1 MLELSNEVR
10 GCFDFAM
17 DGILVADAATGRIND
32 ANPCLSEL
40 LGYSCEEL
48 KKKKVW
54 EICPEEI
61 RAEIERAFFRPK
73 KDGSIRSN
81 DCWLETR
88 DGHGVPVD
96 FWGQK
101 YRFKKSELVQCL
113 FKAGAARETAAG
125 TAGKNRR
132 AGPPAA
138 AAPPVESKFRNLF
151 ENLPNGAI
159 IFGAINE
166 GEDFV
171 VNDINA
177 AAERIEGVVRK
188 NVLGRS
194 VLEVF
199 PEFLDLGIFHG
210 LKHCWISGSSGHYPA
225 AVLSIQGKPRWR
237 KSDVHQLP
245 SGEVVCFI
253 EDITD
258 SRQAEEK
265 SGQALKEKDLL
276 LNEIHHRVKN
286 NIQILYSLLRLQS
299 AHIVDPTVRVQLLS
313 NLNRVRAMSLVQ
325 ERLHG
330 SNSFSHIDL
339 PAYIQNMIVH
349 LQSFHH
355 IDPAQIRVGV
365 DMEECSIDIRQAI
378 PLGLIINEL
387 ISNAFR
393 HAFPDGKT
401 GTVSI
406 FFRAM
411 ENGSYQFDIKDD
423 GVGVPGDV
431 DFEEPRSFGLQIVKT
446 LTDQLN
452 GDLRVSRN
460 SGTEVAITFLK
471 SDPRQIIEEMNY
483 Y

>member
-32 ANPCLSEL
+32 ANPGLLEL
-40 LGYSCEEL
+40 LGYSRAEL

-125 TAGKNRR
+125 TAEKKRQV
-132 AGPPAA
+132 GPPAA
-138 AAPPVESKFRNLF
+138 ASPAVESKFRNLF

-171 VNDINA
+171 VNEINA
-177 AAERIEGVVRK
+177 AAERIEGVIRK

-194 VLEVF
+194 VLDVL

-225 AVLSIQGKPRWR
+225 AILSVQGKPRWR
-237 KSDVHQLP
+237 KSDIHQLP
-245 SGEVVCFI
+245 SGEVVCFF
-253 EDITD
+253 EDITE
-258 SRQAEEK
+258 SKQAEEK
-265 SGQALKEKDLL
+265 LGQALREKDFLIK
-276 LNEIHHRVKN
+276 EIHHRVKN

-299 AHIVDPTVRVQLLS
+299 AHIVDPQVRAQLLS

-325 ERLHG
+325 ERLHA
-330 SNSFSHIDL
+330 SNNFSRIDF

-349 LQSFHH
+349 LQSFHRT
-355 IDPAQIRVGV
+355 DPAQIRVGV
-365 DMEECSIDIRQAI
+365 DMEECLMDIRQAV
-378 PLGLIINEL
+378 PLGLVINEL

-411 ENGSYQFDIKDD
+411 EDGSYRFEIKDD
-423 GVGVPGDV
+423 GVGVPRDV
-431 DFEEPRSFGLQIVKT
+431 DFELPSSFGLQIVKT
-446 LTDQLN
+446 LSDQLN
-452 GDLRVSRN
+452 GDLRVVRDG
-460 SGTEVAITFLK
+460 GTEITITFLK
-471 SDPRQIIEEMNY
+471 SNPKQIIEEMNY